1 MKRTTRAE
9 KAEQI
14 QRAAFMFARL
24 TRNANEI
31 AAALRVSSRTV
42 QRMIHQ
48 PLFQEELDRLDYQGE
63 RLFADHIGHSAV
75 PNVHGSQNIR
85 K

>member
-1 MKRTTRAE
+1 
-9 KAEQI
+9 
-14 QRAAFMFARL
+14 MFIRVS
-24 TRNANEI
+24 RDANEI

-42 QRMIHQ
+42 QRMIHL

-63 RLFADHIGHSAV
+63 RLFAGHIGHSAV